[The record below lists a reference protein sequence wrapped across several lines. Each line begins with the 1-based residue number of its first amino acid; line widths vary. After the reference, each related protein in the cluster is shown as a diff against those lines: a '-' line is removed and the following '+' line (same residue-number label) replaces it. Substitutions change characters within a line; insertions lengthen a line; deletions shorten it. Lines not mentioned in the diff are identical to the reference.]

1 MVEVKGGFVEEGR
14 MDDGCSTVALER
26 EEAVVTV
33 GMSLSAFL
41 LQEGSGID

>member
-1 MVEVKGGFVEEGR
+1 MGKVKGGFVEEGR
-14 MDDGCSTVALER
+14 MDDGCGTVALER

-41 LQEGSGID
+41 LQEGSGVD

>member
-14 MDDGCSTVALER
+14 MDDGCGTVALER

-33 GMSLSAFL
+33 GTSLSAFL
-41 LQEGSGID
+41 LQEGSDVD

>member
-14 MDDGCSTVALER
+14 MDDGCGTVAQDR

-33 GMSLSAFL
+33 GTSLLAFL
-41 LQEGSGID
+41 LQEGSGVD